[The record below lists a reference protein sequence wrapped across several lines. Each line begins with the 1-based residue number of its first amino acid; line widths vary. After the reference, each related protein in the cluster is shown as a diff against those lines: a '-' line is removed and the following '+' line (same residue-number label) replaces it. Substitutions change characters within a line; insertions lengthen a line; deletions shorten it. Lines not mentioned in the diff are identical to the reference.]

1 LHFIEFRNGLPLE
14 SIAPPPMEDN
24 PMRYLISLD
33 FWLWMGIGLCLTLM
47 AAAVKPLEWVI

>member
-1 LHFIEFRNGLPLE
+1 
-14 SIAPPPMEDN
+14 
-24 PMRYLISLD
+24 MRYLISLD